1 MRFYKS
7 ILVLVIAVAVMVYA
21 FDCSAMTTPDE
32 AMQCCNSMPCSPHG
46 HHGQDCCTTMPSMHA
61 PFVKS
66 ASVHSVEP
74 LGHQLAV
81 LASGQDFVNSYSL
94 VGLVAAH
101 SHAPPD
107 NRAFDLTPLRI

>member
-1 MRFYKS
+1 
-7 ILVLVIAVAVMVYA
+7 
-21 FDCSAMTTPDE
+21 MTTPDE

-46 HHGQDCCTTMPSMHA
+46 HQGQDCCTTMPSMHA

-74 LGHQLAV
+74 VVHQLAV
-81 LASGQDFVNSYSL
+81 VASGQDFVNSYSL
-94 VGLVAAH
+94 VGRVAVH
-101 SHAPPD
+101 SHAPPE

>member
-1 MRFYKS
+1 MHFSKA
-7 ILVLVIAVAVMVYA
+7 ILVAMVTMAVAVYA

-46 HHGQDCCTTMPSMHA
+46 HQGQDCCKTMPSMHA

-66 ASVHSVEP
+66 SSVHSVEP
-74 LGHQLAV
+74 LGLQLAV
-81 LASGQDFVNSYSL
+81 LTSGQDFVNSFSF
-94 VGLVAAH
+94 VGRVAAH

>member
-1 MRFYKS
+1 MRFSKA
-7 ILVLVIAVAVMVYA
+7 ILVLFIAVAVMVYA

-46 HHGQDCCTTMPSMHA
+46 HQGQDCCTTMPSMHA

-66 ASVHSVEP
+66 ASVHSVKP
-74 LGHQLAV
+74 LGFQLAV
-81 LASGQDFVNSYSL
+81 LASGQDFVNSDSFI
-94 VGLVAAH
+94 GRVAIH

-107 NRAFDLTPLRI
+107 NHAFDLTPLRI